1 VPPYRMP
8 PTIEGLT
15 EPEEDDSGDFDP
27 LAQLASIGSRLP
39 TPPPRRRS
47 SSTRVTRDIIDQLH
61 MLAQLD
67 PRMRDRVAK
76 AIDALTAERESAG
89 GGRSGGGGR
98 SAYVGD
104 DVKTPI

>member
-1 VPPYRMP
+1 MP

-15 EPEEDDSGDFDP
+15 EPEEDDSEFDP
-27 LAQLASIGSRLP
+27 LAQLASIGSRMPQP
-39 TPPPRRRS
+39 TPRRRGG
-47 SSTRVTRDIIDQLH
+47 SSTRVTRDIIDQLR

-104 DVKTPI
+104 DVKTPV